1 MEILGHIPQQISL
14 GKNTLIL
21 FLNKERGW
29 GGIFTLDMK
38 AHIGRPYIHMVGTC
52 KVFTG
57 MDNKVNSGKL

>member
-1 MEILGHIPQQISL
+1 MLL